1 MYALFKKEINNF
13 LSSLIGIMVVVVFLL
28 ITGLFL
34 WVFKSDF
41 NIMSYG
47 YASLDGLFILA
58 PWVFLFLVPAV
69 TMRFFAEERRTGT
82 IEMLLTKPLSD
93 WQIVGAKYLAGVAL
107 VLLALIPTLIYYIS
121 VSRLAI
127 PVGNV
132 DHGGIWGSYIGL
144 FFLSAAF
151 VSIGVFCSS
160 VTNNQILAFILSV
173 FLCGFLYIGFDM
185 LYSLSLFGK
194 VDLFI
199 QQLGMAAHYSSLSRG
214 VIDTRDLLYFL
225 GVIALFLCLT
235 KSSLASRK
243 NNKRNEITTL
253 VFTMLIIVL
262 TNTIGSFVYTRF
274 DLTSEKRYTL
284 SDTSKDILKDLDD
297 YVYFRVYLEGEFPA
311 GFKKLRKETKE
322 MLDEFR
328 AYSKFIDYEFINP
341 SESNDQAERQ
351 ETYKILWQ
359 SGLNYY
365 TETVQ
370 TNTGMQQIMIW
381 PGTIVSY
388 RENELAIDLLSG
400 QSGQSQETV
409 LNNSAQD
416 LEYKLISA
424 IKEISTSNKPTV
436 AFVDGHGELSDLEVY
451 DIANTLSKKY
461 IIKRAT
467 LNEQLNSLM
476 KRELDRDSNIIIKP
490 AFDAVIIAKPTLP
503 FTEKD
508 KFIIDQY
515 IMYGGKVMWLIDPVN
530 ANMDSLQSSES
541 TMGLTLDLNIDD
553 QLFKYGMRL
562 NKNLLLAY
570 PCAKIGLVTGQGASL
585 QSMLL
590 PWYYFPLLSPAS
602 EHPIVRNIESVKAE
616 FVSSLEP
623 TTSAPE
629 IQKIPLLKT
638 SDYTKVSSA
647 PVYISL
653 DILNQRPSAQ
663 MFPQKGLMTAYLL
676 NGVFTSLYENRM
688 PASITDA
695 PEIGFKAESVPNSMI
710 IIADGDIIR
719 NQLAQ
724 LDYAKKN
731 NKRVG
736 SPLPLGYDQYTNN
749 TYGNKQFI
757 ENAIS
762 YLLEGQGLI
771 DIRSRELKI
780 RLLDINKINS
790 SQITWQLINVV
801 LPSAIMIIFGIILAI
816 LRKKKYTSN

>member
-47 YASLDGLFILA
+47 YANLDGLFILA

-93 WQIVGAKYLAGVAL
+93 WQIVGAKYLAGVTL
-107 VLLALIPTLIYYIS
+107 VLLALIPTLIYYLT
-121 VSRLAI
+121 VSHLAM
-127 PVGNV
+127 PAGNI

-173 FLCGFLYIGFDM
+173 FLCGFLYIGFD
-185 LYSLSLFGK
+185 LIHSLSLFGK
-194 VDLFI
+194 IDLFI
-199 QQLGMAAHYSSLSRG
+199 QQLGMAAHYSSMSRG
-214 VIDTRDLLYFL
+214 VVDTRDLLYFL
-225 GVIALFLCLT
+225 AVIALFLCLT

-243 NNKRNEITTL
+243 NNKRNEIFSLTITL
-253 VFTMLIIVL
+253 IIIVL
-262 TNTIGSFVYTRF
+262 INTIGSFVYTRI

-284 SDTSKDILKDLDD
+284 SDTSKDILRDLDD
-297 YVYFRVYLEGEFPA
+297 YVYFRVYLEGDFPA

-341 SESNDQAERQ
+341 SESDNQSERN
-351 ETYKILWQ
+351 ETYKLLWQ

-365 TETVQ
+365 TETIQ
-370 TNTGMQQIMIW
+370 TNTGLQQIMIW
-381 PGTIVSY
+381 PGIIMSY
-388 RENELAIDLLSG
+388 RDKEMAIDMLSG

-416 LEYKLISA
+416 LEYKLISG
-424 IKEISTSNKPTV
+424 IKDISTQQRKTI
-436 AFVDGHGELSDLEVY
+436 AFIDGHGELSDNDVY
-451 DIANTLSKKY
+451 DIANSLSKKY
-461 IIKRAT
+461 NIKRAT
-467 LNEQLNSLM
+467 LNEQVGTLT
-476 KRELDRDSNIIIKP
+476 RRDLDRDSNIVIRP
-490 AFDAVIIAKPTLP
+490 AFDAIILAKPAEP
-503 FTEKD
+503 FSEKD
-508 KFIIDQY
+508 KFLIDQY
-515 IMYGGKVMWLIDPVN
+515 IMYGGKVMWLLDAVN
-530 ANMDSLQSSES
+530 ASMDSLQNAES
-541 TMGLTLDLNIDD
+541 TMGLALNLNLDD
-553 QLFKYGMRL
+553 QLFHYGVKINR
-562 NKNLLLAY
+562 NLLLAY
-570 PCAKIGLVTGQGASL
+570 PCAQIGLVTGQGANL
-585 QSMLL
+585 QSILL

-602 EHPIVRNIESVKAE
+602 EHPIVRNLEAVKAD

-623 TTSAPE
+623 TTSSPG

-638 SDYTKVSSA
+638 SDYTKASST

-653 DILNQRPSAQ
+653 DILNERPNAN
-663 MFPQKGLMTAYLL
+663 MFPQKGMPTAFLL
-676 NGVFTSLYENRM
+676 NGKFTSLYENRM
-688 PASITDA
+688 TSAIMNS
-695 PEIGFKAESVPNSMI
+695 PEIGFKTESVPNSMI
-710 IIADGDIIR
+710 VIADGDIIR

-736 SPLPLGYDQYTNN
+736 SPLPLGYDQYTNI

-757 ENAIS
+757 ENAVS
-762 YLLEGQGLI
+762 YLIEGEGLI
-771 DIRSRELKI
+771 NVRSRELKI
-780 RLLDINKINS
+780 RLLDMNKVNS
-790 SQITWQLINVV
+790 NPIKWQLINVV
-801 LPSAIMIIFGIILAI
+801 LPSAIMIIFGIVLAFI
-816 LRKKKYTSN
+816 RKKKYSR